1 MSEQR
6 PNVTPDEAGF
16 CPPCICDVSWQAP
29 VPAAGLTH
37 RLLPQAAL
45 DTVVEGAELT
55 GVVTRMM
62 LYHGAQVDL
71 GIVYDGCARAL
82 CQGLTECY

>member
-1 MSEQR
+1 MH
-6 PNVTPDEAGF
+6 D
-16 CPPCICDVSWQAP
+16 
-29 VPAAGLTH
+29 
-37 RLLPQAAL
+37 LLPQAAL

-71 GIVYDGCARAL
+71 GTIYDGCACSTVSTFSGIGVSRTVVL
-82 CQGLTECY
+82 

>member
-1 MSEQR
+1 MQIELSVHDTR
-6 PNVTPDEAGF
+6 SA
-16 CPPCICDVSWQAP
+16 
-29 VPAAGLTH
+29 
-37 RLLPQAAL
+37 LLQAAL

-71 GIVYDGCARAL
+71 GTVYDGCACAL
-82 CQGLTECY
+82 LPVSGADA